1 MRQILRCRVLG
12 VFLQHWGKKADC
24 HEAVCGYTVDVSPV
38 TILFFLTALGS
49 YIITCN
55 VLQIFVF
62 LYIDCFQLK
71 GDHLDTF

>member
-1 MRQILRCRVLG
+1 MSSFGG
-12 VFLQHWGKKADC
+12 VFPALGKKSC

-38 TILFFLTALGS
+38 IILFFLTALGS

-55 VLQIFVF
+55 VLQIFVVF

-71 GDHLDTF
+71 GDHLDTLF